1 MRTHIWG
8 SLRFQTLFHTVSG
21 MMNYARPSNY
31 YRVENPEVVQ
41 MFGGK
46 TDKLERELECMARR
60 KFKFVVSMQRYS
72 KVQ

>member
-1 MRTHIWG
+1 M
-8 SLRFQTLFHTVSG
+8 LFCMVSG
-21 MMNYARPSNY
+21 MMNYAKAIKLL
-31 YRVENPEVVQ
+31 YRIENPEVVQ

-46 TDKLERELECMARR
+46 TNMLERELECMARH